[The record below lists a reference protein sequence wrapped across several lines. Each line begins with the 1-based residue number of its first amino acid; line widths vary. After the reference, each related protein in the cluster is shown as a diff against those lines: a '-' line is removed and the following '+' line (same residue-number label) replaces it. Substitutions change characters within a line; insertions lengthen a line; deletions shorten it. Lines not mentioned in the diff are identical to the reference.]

1 MEIFKFIFNW
11 TGSMAWHLCR
21 IATGRP
27 YFRGM
32 ADTGFTVVSFFL
44 VFCAGVI
51 LRWAV
56 VAEKD
61 WMDVLTVG
69 LLSLAGILWIACRK
83 DQSDSLVCALM
94 GSSAIVDL
102 LAVATTSLE
111 LTGEPR
117 GLGFSLLELG
127 LYLRCVFMFAK
138 EDADVRRAGY
148 GRVGKFKQA
157 R

>member
-1 MEIFKFIFNW
+1 MAIFKFIFTW
-11 TGSMAWHLCR
+11 TASMAWHLWR
-21 IATGRP
+21 VAAGRP

-32 ADTGFTVVSFFL
+32 ADTGFTVASFFL

-61 WMDVLTVG
+61 WLDVFTVG
-69 LLSLAGILWIACRK
+69 LLTSASILLIGCRK

-94 GSSAIVDL
+94 ASSAIVDL
-102 LAVATTSLE
+102 LAVTATLVG
-111 LTGEPR
+111 LIGEPR

-127 LYLRCVFMFAK
+127 LYLRCISMFAK
-138 EDADVRRAGY
+138 EDADVRRSGY
-148 GRVGKFKQA
+148 GRVGKLKQA